1 MARQQT
7 ATNESQNQGSQADPQ
22 QMTEQRKPRNFVRG
36 YDPFGLMLSPAD
48 LFRANPFSL
57 FRRMTAELDRLA
69 SGDVSGRGNE
79 PRTWMP
85 AIEVEQREGNY
96 MIRAELPGLKPDDV
110 NVEITDDAI
119 VISGERKEERDVKRG
134 GVHVTERHYGQ
145 FYRSI
150 PMPEGAKPDQVK
162 ARFENG
168 VLEITVPAQQE
179 APSGRRQIK
188 VESGSSTGTSS
199 SGGSSGSGGS
209 ERAA

>member
-7 ATNESQNQGSQADPQ
+7 ATNESENQSNQ
-22 QMTEQRKPRNFVRG
+22 QQLTEQSKSRNLIRG
-36 YDPFGLMLSPAD
+36 YDPFGLASPAD

-69 SGDVSGRGNE
+69 GDIGAHGNE

-110 NVEITDDAI
+110 KVEITDDAI
-119 VISGERKEERDVKRG
+119 VISGERKEERDVKRSG
-134 GVHVTERHYGQ
+134 MHVTERHYGQ

-150 PMPEGAKPDQVK
+150 PLPDGAKPDQVK

-168 VLEITVPAQQE
+168 VLEVTVPAQPE
-179 APSGRRQIK
+179 PPSGRRQIK
-188 VESGSSTGTSS
+188 VESGGST
-199 SGGSSGSGGS
+199 SGGS
-209 ERAA
+209 EKAA

>member
-7 ATNESQNQGSQADPQ
+7 TNESQNQPDQQ
-22 QMTEQRKPRNFVRG
+22 QMTEQSKSRNLVRG
-36 YDPFGLMLSPAD
+36 YDPFGLTSPAD

-69 SGDVSGRGNE
+69 GDIGVRGNE

-85 AIEVEQREGNY
+85 TIEVEQREGNY

-110 NVEITDDAI
+110 NVEMTDDAI

-134 GVHVTERHYGQ
+134 AMHVTERHYGQ

-150 PMPEGAKPDQVK
+150 PLPEGAKPDQVK

-168 VLEITVPAQQE
+168 VLEITVPAQPE

-188 VESGSSTGTSS
+188 VESGGSTL
-199 SGGSSGSGGS
+199 GGS
-209 ERAA
+209 EKAA